1 MTMEIKGTDCV
12 DVKIADAKFFP
23 HPNKIF
29 MESSLVENEYWK
41 GWKFNGLSVI
51 ASVGKYNGVE
61 WLHVS
66 FSRRS
71 RMPTYDDLQLVKREF
86 IGNNKKAVMVFPEEK
101 NYVNIH
107 PNCLHLW
114 YSAEN
119 PIPEFSMGLGMI

>member
-1 MTMEIKGTDCV
+1 MEIKGTDCV

-66 FSRRS
+66 FSRRR
-71 RMPTYDDLQLVKREF
+71 RMPTYDDLQHAGMFNVDRS
-86 IGNNKKAVMVFPEEK
+86 GS
-101 NYVNIH
+101 
-107 PNCLHLW
+107 CLGSGTRH
-114 YSAEN
+114 S
-119 PIPEFSMGLGMI
+119 FR